1 MSGTH
6 REAHLEALL
15 STWKTKMAFI
25 IKFDRFSSVNF
36 VPIVHA
42 HHRDTLR

>member
-6 REAHLEALL
+6 REDHLEAHV
-15 STWKTKMAFI
+15 STWKPTMPF
-25 IKFDRFSSVNF
+25 KFDRFSSVNF

-42 HHRDTLR
+42 HPRDTLC